1 MTKNQWQELEDTG
14 ILSKDLTERVFKQFC
29 LQDAVKEDILKLMEH
44 FGLIGEISTS
54 PTNVRYFVPAQVKA
68 KDKLLPSLE
77 PSCSDPTPLYF
88 DFRTGFVPHG
98 LFAQIVCRSICWV
111 SKMVNQ
117 WEESSL
123 SPPPRK
129 RLKTEPTCDVQLCQ
143 SEARLFIIR
152 RDTSHCLKLICN
164 KRFIRIVL
172 LKLVKKAEPNLG
184 DISDEIATQ
193 VLEFLKKT
201 LQDLSEQFH
210 YLHGLRYKL
219 CVACPSCAEG
229 SQRCKKHGKLCCK
242 QDACLHLIEV
252 KRYGQMICTYTYEVL
267 TINGIEQWFPKTTE
281 EVMKLQYC
289 SISSYLTA
297 VT

>member
-29 LQDAVKEDILKLMEH
+29 LQDAVKQDILELMEH
-44 FGLIGEISTS
+44 FGLIAEISTS
-54 PTNVRYFVPAQVKA
+54 PTNVMYFVPAQVKA
-68 KDKLLPSLE
+68 KDEPLRSLE
-77 PSCSDPTPLYF
+77 PSCSDPTPLYI
-88 DFRTGFVPHG
+88 DFHTGFVPHG

-117 WEESSL
+117 WKESSL
-123 SPPPRK
+123 FPPPGK
-129 RLKTEPTCDVQLCQ
+129 HLETELTCDVQLCQ
-143 SEARLFIIR
+143 NEARLFIIR
-152 RDTSHCLKLICN
+152 RDSSHCLKLICK
-164 KRFIRIVL
+164 KRYIKIVL

-184 DISDEIATQ
+184 DSSNEVATQ

-201 LQDLSEQFH
+201 LQDLSEQFR

-219 CVACPSCAEG
+219 CVACPSCVEG
-229 SQRCKKHGKLCCK
+229 SQKCKKHETVSCK
-242 QDACLHLIEV
+242 QDACLHLVEV
-252 KRYGQMICTYTYEVL
+252 KRYGQMICKYTYEVL
-267 TINGIEQWFPKTTE
+267 TVNGIERWFSKTTE
-281 EVMKLQYC
+281 EVMKLKYY